1 MGVSYNFGQLIICLE
16 TWLRTH
22 EKKFNKKNLKTK
34 NFLAAPVEKKPTF
47 LTISPQ
53 PKIRNLRNLACL
65 VGNPHVHLR
74 SKAQK
79 II

>member
-1 MGVSYNFGQLIICLE
+1 MGVSYNFGKLIICLE

-22 EKKFNKKNLKTK
+22 EKNFNKKNFKTK
-34 NFLAAPVEKKPTF
+34 FFLAAPVEKKHTF

-53 PKIRNLRNLACL
+53 PQIRNLRNLACL
-65 VGNPHVHLR
+65 VGNPHVYLC
-74 SKAQK
+74 SKVQK